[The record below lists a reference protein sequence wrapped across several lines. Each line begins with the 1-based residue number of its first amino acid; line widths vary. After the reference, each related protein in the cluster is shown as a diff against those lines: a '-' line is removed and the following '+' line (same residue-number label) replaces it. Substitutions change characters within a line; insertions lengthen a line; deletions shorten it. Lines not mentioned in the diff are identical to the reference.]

1 MVEHRI
7 KSTMQKSRASAESDT
22 QRIEAFSDA
31 VFAIAITLLILEIR
45 VPELNSTEGTTN
57 TLSLASAL
65 FVLWPSYFAYIF
77 SFVVIGI
84 FWVNH
89 HYVFQLYERSDQVFK
104 LFNLLFLM
112 CISFLPF
119 PTAVLARCITDVQQ
133 LQTAIVLYALV
144 LFLSVLTWLLIW
156 LYASRNHRLLNRNL
170 DGRFIAYLTRMYI
183 LTSVLYF
190 LALVLSLWNG
200 IAGLVLGV
208 GLTLLYTLPP
218 KKPVY
223 RSSA

>member
-7 KSTMQKSRASAESDT
+7 KSTMQTSRASAESDT

-45 VPELNSTEGTTN
+45 VPELNSMEGTTN

-84 FWVNH
+84 FWANH
-89 HYVFQLYERSDQVFK
+89 HYVFQLYERSDQVFR

-119 PTAVLARCITDVQQ
+119 PTAVLARCITDPQQ
-133 LQTAIVLYALV
+133 LQTATVLYALV

-170 DGRFIAYLTRMYI
+170 DGRFIAYLTRTYI

-200 IAGLVLGV
+200 IAGLVLCV

-223 RSSA
+223 RSGA

>member
-1 MVEHRI
+1 
-7 KSTMQKSRASAESDT
+7 MQKSRASTESDT
-22 QRIEAFSDA
+22 HRIEAFSDA
-31 VFAIAITLLILEIR
+31 VFAIAITLLILEIP

-57 TLSLASAL
+57 TLSLVSAL

-89 HYVFQLYERSDQVFK
+89 HYVFQLYERSDRVFQ
-104 LFNLLFLM
+104 LFNLLLLM

-119 PTAVLARCITDVQQ
+119 PTAVLARYITDAQQ

-170 DGRFIAYLTRMYI
+170 DGQFIAHLTRMYT

-190 LALVLSLWNG
+190 LSLVLSLWNG
-200 IAGLVLGV
+200 IAGLVLCV

-223 RSSA
+223 RSGA

>member
-1 MVEHRI
+1 
-7 KSTMQKSRASAESDT
+7 MQKSRASAESDT
-22 QRIEAFSDA
+22 QRIEAFSDG

-45 VPELNSTEGTTN
+45 VPQLNSTEGTTN
-57 TLSLASAL
+57 TLSLTSAL
-65 FVLWPSYFAYIF
+65 FALWPSYFAYIF

-89 HYVFQLYERSDQVFK
+89 HYVFQLYERSDQVFN

-119 PTAVLARCITDVQQ
+119 PTAVVARCITDAQQ
-133 LQTAIVLYALV
+133 LQTVVVLYALV

-183 LTSVLYF
+183 LTS
-190 LALVLSLWNG
+190 S
-200 IAGLVLGV
+200 
-208 GLTLLYTLPP
+208 PP
-218 KKPVY
+218 H
-223 RSSA
+223 

>member
-1 MVEHRI
+1 
-7 KSTMQKSRASAESDT
+7 MQKSRTAAESDT

-45 VPELNSTEGTTN
+45 VPELNSTEGTP
-57 TLSLASAL
+57 SLVSGL
-65 FVLWPSYFAYIF
+65 FALWPSYFAYIF

-84 FWVNH
+84 FWANH
-89 HYVFQLYERSDQVFK
+89 HYVFQLYERSDQVFR

-119 PTAVLARCITDVQQ
+119 PTAVLARCITDAQQ
-133 LQTAIVLYALV
+133 LQTVVVLYALV

-156 LYASRNHRLLNRNL
+156 LYASRNHRLLNRHL
-170 DGRFIAYLTRMYI
+170 DDKFIAYLTRMYI

-200 IAGLVLGV
+200 IAGLVLCV

-223 RSSA
+223 RSGA